1 MPVGNPV
8 AAWYSDPLVPGQ
20 NFQPGYE
27 NGNDLQTPFHTPITA
42 LFGGTVVDASYQ
54 PWGGQVQI
62 QANVPG
68 VGSNAVTYYLHLD
81 QLAQGLAK
89 GAQVTAGQILGI
101 SGGENPGYPGALHPA
116 DPKYSTGAHVEF
128 GIWKTP
134 TDAANFNTK
143 TGLVDP
149 AQFLP
154 GAGGTLP
161 NAAAPPATSGG
172 GDPCAS
178 IMQNWWDWTNP
189 VKVSELAACKL
200 DQNPNSGITQVV
212 NGVGNAATNPIG
224 TALNGIASALGFKS
238 LADLGQRASLVAA
251 GVTLAIIAL
260 IVVFFANKGPQKNH
274 GNRRKIGRRGRRRS
288 RRLGGKRHR

>member
-1 MPVGNPV
+1 MPVGNPI
-8 AAWYSDPLVPGQ
+8 AAWYSDPVSQAFGV
-20 NFQPGYE
+20 
-27 NGNDLQTPFHTPITA
+27 NGEKGTDLATPFHTPISA

-68 VGSNAVTYYLHLD
+68 VGSNATTYYLHLD
-81 QLAQGLAK
+81 QLAQGLTK
-89 GAQVTAGQILGI
+89 GAQVAAGQILGI
-101 SGGENPGYPGALHPA
+101 SGGENPGYPGGLHPA
-116 DPKYSTGAHVEF
+116 DPAYSSGPHTEF
-128 GIWKTP
+128 GVWSGTP
-134 TDAANFNTK
+134 WA
-143 TGLVDP
+143 TGSQTVNP

-260 IVVFFANKGPQKNH
+260 IVVFFANKGPQKIMAIVEKSADVA
-274 GNRRKIGRRGRRRS
+274 GDAAVA
-288 RRLGGKRHR
+288 